1 MCVGWRY
8 IFDLKGCGLIALQGR
23 GPEAQVQL
31 TAPAILALT
40 DTIRQ
45 WVTSFRDVDRRVQA
59 MAIFVAARDRA
70 APRRHHP
77 QPPQPCRR

>member
-8 IFDLKGCGLIALQGR
+8 IFDLKSCGLIALQGR

-31 TAPAILALT
+31 TAPAILALA

-45 WVTSFRDVDRRVQA
+45 RVTTSRVVT
-59 MAIFVAARDRA
+59 IPSRPTPVAADTGIG
-70 APRRHHP
+70 RRHA
-77 QPPQPCRR
+77 RA

>member
-45 WVTSFRDVDRRVQA
+45 WVTTFRDVDRRVQA
-59 MAIFVAARDRA
+59 TAIL
-70 APRRHHP
+70 
-77 QPPQPCRR
+77 